1 MVRTQ
6 LKFAYSLSMVIAFL
20 LTVASASGL
29 FIADFYRDNTLV
41 AAALRGNDL
50 VSLVVAVP
58 LLVIALVFS
67 LRGSQK
73 AQLLWLGML
82 GYTLYNY
89 AFYLFGAAFNPLFLI
104 YVMLFS
110 LSIFALIFGLPKVDI
125 YGISQRF
132 NPRTPVK
139 WIGGFMLFFA
149 VFLGGMWISRSLNF
163 IITGKIPQDII
174 QTGHPTSIV
183 YALDLSLL
191 IPFLVLGAFLLW
203 QRQPWGYILSAML
216 MIKCST
222 YVLSLI
228 AMSGFAA
235 NAGVPRAWNLEPLWA
250 VFGVASLLATAL
262 LLQNLQS
269 TKIRQRNLIT

>member
-1 MVRTQ
+1 
-6 LKFAYSLSMVIAFL
+6 
-20 LTVASASGL
+20 
-29 FIADFYRDNTLV
+29 
-41 AAALRGNDL
+41 
-50 VSLVVAVP
+50 
-58 LLVIALVFS
+58 
-67 LRGSQK
+67 
-73 AQLLWLGML
+73 
-82 GYTLYNY
+82 
-89 AFYLFGAAFNPLFLI
+89 
-104 YVMLFS
+104 
-110 LSIFALIFGLPKVDI
+110 
-125 YGISQRF
+125 
-132 NPRTPVK
+132 
-139 WIGGFMLFFA
+139 MLFFA

>member
-1 MVRTQ
+1 VT
-6 LKFAYSLSMVIAFL
+6 
-20 LTVASASGL
+20 
-29 FIADFYRDNTLV
+29 N
-41 AAALRGNDL
+41 
-50 VSLVVAVP
+50 
-58 LLVIALVFS
+58 
-67 LRGSQK
+67 
-73 AQLLWLGML
+73 
-82 GYTLYNY
+82 
-89 AFYLFGAAFNPLFLI
+89 
-104 YVMLFS
+104 
-110 LSIFALIFGLPKVDI
+110 DI

-203 QRQPWGYILSAML
+203 QRQPWGYVLGAML

-222 YVLSLI
+222 YALSLI
-228 AMSGFAA
+228 AMSAFAA
-235 NAGVPRAWNLEPLWA
+235 NAGVPGAWNLAPLWA

-269 TKIRQRNLIT
+269 TKTRQRNLIT